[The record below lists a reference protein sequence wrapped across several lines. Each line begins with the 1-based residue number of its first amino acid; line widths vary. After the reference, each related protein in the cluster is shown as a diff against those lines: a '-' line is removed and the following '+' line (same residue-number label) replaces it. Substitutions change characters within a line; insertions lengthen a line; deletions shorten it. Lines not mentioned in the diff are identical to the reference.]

1 MTNGRVATRIKYD
14 ERFGSSSGKGKTMS
28 NNNEQGFRGVPGI
41 PDGWELVRIVDRPQ
55 IGEYALVSANR
66 PVMVTEP
73 DSWDL
78 AVIVRRIEKPK
89 EYRRKIEKQKQY
101 RQFENGEEFKPFR
114 DRWWRYKSEK
124 FTSRPPRGYDDCG
137 WICGDTWGRLFDAI
151 VFDDGTP
158 FGVEVTE

>member
-1 MTNGRVATRIKYD
+1 
-14 ERFGSSSGKGKTMS
+14 MS
-28 NNNEQGFRGVPGI
+28 EQGFRGIPGV
-41 PDGWELVRIVDRPQ
+41 PDGWELVRIGVPSKGDYCLDAYAGVMEGEIGMVVARP
-55 IGEYALVSANR
+55 
-66 PVMVTEP
+66 
-73 DSWDL
+73 
-78 AVIVRRIEKPK
+78 IV
-89 EYRRKIEKQKQY
+89 RKIENPKRY

-151 VFDDGTP
+151 VFDDGSP